1 VLSAITAINN
11 KLGSLASVHVMDDTL
26 WFQRLPSTITTLFST
41 GVEGLGKREVW
52 DLPPSRNRFQAFSY
66 FLPANRTLAVKAR
79 CCPPKKAPKF
89 GASML
94 LTTVFGFFRSRA
106 FTASIRSAHR

>member
-1 VLSAITAINN
+1 MVFPSAQSGTLVSPLQSDRRTKVN
-11 KLGSLASVHVMDDTL
+11 ASPQTYLIALCFV
-26 WFQRLPSTITTLFST
+26 WFFARSVEQARQVPDLQRLP
-41 GVEGLGKREVW
+41 
-52 DLPPSRNRFQAFSY
+52 AFNY

-79 CCPPKKAPKF
+79 CCPPEKAPKF